1 MAETKKSYHRR
12 KLGNQLLKPET
23 LMMSYGY
30 DPKFSE
36 GSVKIPVFQTSTF
49 VFPSAQA
56 GKDYFDLA
64 TGRREANS
72 GEECGLIYS
81 RLNNPDLQVL
91 EERLAIWDDSE
102 KVLAFSSG
110 MAAISTTILTFC
122 RPGDVIVYSHPI
134 YGGTEHLIEEVLPE
148 MNIKSVA
155 FTAGCSDAEIEAAVE
170 KAKGMGRLSMILAE
184 TPANPTNKLVN
195 LKLLDQLADK
205 AEKDTGHKPV
215 VAVDNTFLGPL
226 WQRPL
231 DHGVDLVLYSLTK
244 YVGGH
249 SDLVGGAVS
258 GPNELVGQVAGM
270 RMMLGSM
277 MDPHTSWLVMR
288 SMETL
293 KIRMEASTRTAR
305 TVAEFLR
312 DHPKVTNIHY
322 LGFMKKD
329 DPQYAIYDEQCGSAG
344 STFAFEVKGGE
355 AGAFRFLDN
364 LKLAKLAVSLGGTET
379 LISHPASTTHSVVD
393 PEVRAEIGI
402 TESLVRISVG
412 LEHAD
417 DLIADLTRGL
427 DAV

>member
-1 MAETKKSYHRR
+1 MSDQPKKYHRR
-12 KLGNQLLKPET
+12 KLGNQLLRPET

-30 DPKFSE
+30 DPQLSE
-36 GSVKIPVFQTSTF
+36 GAVKIPVFQTSTF

-64 TGRREANS
+64 TGRRDANP
-72 GEECGLIYS
+72 GEEGGLIYS

-91 EERLAIWDDSE
+91 EERLSIWDDSE
-102 KVLAFSSG
+102 KALAFASG

-134 YGGTEHLIEEVLPE
+134 YGGSEHLIEDVLPE
-148 MNIKSVA
+148 MNIQSVA
-155 FTAGCSDAEIEAAVE
+155 FTAGSSNEEVAAAVAE
-170 KAKGMGRLSMILAE
+170 ASKKGRVAMILAE
-184 TPANPTNKLVN
+184 TPANPTNALIDLKHLAGLAKKL
-195 LKLLDQLADK
+195 
-205 AEKDTGHKPV
+205 EKDTGHKPV
-215 VAVDNTFLGPL
+215 VATDNTFLGPL

-258 GPNELVGQVAGM
+258 GSNELVSQIAGM

-277 MDPHTSWLVMR
+277 MDPHTSWMVMR

-293 KIRMEASTRTAR
+293 KVRMEASSRTAR

-312 DHPKVTNIHY
+312 DHPKIEKIHY
-322 LGFMKKD
+322 LGFMKPD
-329 DPQYAIYDEQCGSAG
+329 NPMYHVYDQQCGAAG
-344 STFAFEVKGGE
+344 STFAFEIKGGE
-355 AGAFRFLDN
+355 AGAFRFLDG
-364 LKLAKLAVSLGGTET
+364 LKIMKLAVSLGGTET

-393 PEVRAEIGI
+393 EEVRNSIGI
-402 TESLVRISVG
+402 TAGLVRISIG